1 MYLIHMVD
9 KGNSGS
15 DGDSVCANL
24 KHRIVQYI
32 FLDITSYICG
42 DKWAMLIEHL
52 VSEQDQGVNFGLSY

>member
-1 MYLIHMVD
+1 MYLIHMDD
-9 KGNSGS
+9 KGNSG

-52 VSEQDQGVNFGLSY
+52 VSEQDQGVNFLLE